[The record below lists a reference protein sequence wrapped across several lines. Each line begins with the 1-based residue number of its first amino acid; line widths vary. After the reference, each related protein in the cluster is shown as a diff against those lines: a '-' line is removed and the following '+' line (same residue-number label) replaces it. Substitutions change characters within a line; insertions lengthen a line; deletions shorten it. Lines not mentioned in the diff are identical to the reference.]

1 MVSQWDSLR
10 TEQQNNLLQS
20 ACGDLAGQ
28 LVWKGWKLSKDEWRW
43 LISAAILKQ
52 KLVPSLD
59 GQGIVALGGS
69 SRNLPKDK
77 FSEAIE
83 MAFSIGDAPWE
94 YDESQKVRVRWN
106 DTVRIA
112 RRIPDDE

>member
-1 MVSQWDSLR
+1 MVGQWEAMR
-10 TEQQNNLLQS
+10 TGEQNNLLQS
-20 ACGDLAGQ
+20 ACGDLAAQ
-28 LVWKGWKLSKDEWRW
+28 LVWKGWQLDKDEWRW

-69 SRNLPKDK
+69 SKKLKKPQ

-94 YDESQKVRVRWN
+94 YDDSQTKAVVWN
-106 DTVRIA
+106 PVVRIA
-112 RRIPDDE
+112 RGIPDDE